1 MSILN
6 VYVKKEGKTTWI
18 EMDTFPLIYTTLPTK
33 IKYLRLPSFVL
44 SICYNSKIFFFVITL
59 KSTKISLLLAF

>member
-18 EMDTFPLIYTTLPTK
+18 EMDTFLLIYTTLPIK
-33 IKYLRLPSFVL
+33 IKYLRLP
-44 SICYNSKIFFFVITL
+44 
-59 KSTKISLLLAF
+59 

>member
-6 VYVKKEGKTTWI
+6 VYVKKEGKTTCI

-33 IKYLRLPSFVL
+33 IKYLRLP
-44 SICYNSKIFFFVITL
+44 
-59 KSTKISLLLAF
+59 

>member
-18 EMDTFPLIYTTLPTK
+18 EMDTFPLMQKKNIFVFLTTVNQQQ
-33 IKYLRLPSFVL
+33 IKY
-44 SICYNSKIFFFVITL
+44 IFF
-59 KSTKISLLLAF
+59 

>member
-18 EMDTFPLIYTTLPTK
+18 EMDTFPLIYTTLPIK
-33 IKYLRLPSFVL
+33 IKYLRLTYFCTSAKSQIYFFLLKRLKVL
-44 SICYNSKIFFFVITL
+44 R
-59 KSTKISLLLAF
+59 

>member
-33 IKYLRLPSFVL
+33 IKYLRLPYNYFFVRERLKVL
-44 SICYNSKIFFFVITL
+44 STVDQLKLKIFFFC
-59 KSTKISLLLAF
+59 

>member
-33 IKYLRLPSFVL
+33 IKYLRLPLVL
-44 SICYNSKIFFFVITL
+44 SISYNSKIFFLL
-59 KSTKISLLLAF
+59 KRLKVLR

>member
-33 IKYLRLPSFVL
+33 IKYLRLPYYCQS
-44 SICYNSKIFFFVITL
+44 STTQKYFFFRKCL
-59 KSTKISLLLAF
+59 KVLR

>member
-33 IKYLRLPSFVL
+33 IKYLRLILVL
-44 SICYNSKIFFFVITL
+44 LISYN
-59 KSTKISLLLAF
+59 

>member
-33 IKYLRLPSFVL
+33 ISSSLVL
-44 SICYNSKIFFFVITL
+44 SISYNSKIFFLL
-59 KSTKISLLLAF
+59 KRLKVLR

>member
-1 MSILN
+1 MPILSILN

-33 IKYLRLPSFVL
+33 IKYLRLPYYSRSTTTQKYFFLLKRLKVL
-44 SICYNSKIFFFVITL
+44 R
-59 KSTKISLLLAF
+59 

>member
-18 EMDTFPLIYTTLPTK
+18 QIVFSLIYTTLTTK
-33 IKYLRLPSFVL
+33 IKYQSSLVL
-44 SICYNSKIFFFVITL
+44 SISYNSKIFFML
-59 KSTKISLLLAF
+59 KRLKVLR

>member
-33 IKYLRLPSFVL
+33 IKYLRLPVDQQQL
-44 SICYNSKIFFFVITL
+44 KNIFFVKTL
-59 KSTKISLLLAF
+59 KSTKISLL